1 MLTSV
6 PRRPNPSAHI
16 GAQSPFALILST
28 LSVCPL
34 AVQGLGKPVALPRE
48 NHNMAV
54 VNKPVNKCR
63 SQAVVA
69 KDGVP
74 LRELQV

>member
-6 PRRPNPSAHI
+6 PWGPNAHI

-34 AVQGLGKPVALPRE
+34 AVQGLDKPVAFPRE

-54 VNKPVNKCR
+54 VDKPVNERR
-63 SQAVVA
+63 SQAVVP
-69 KDGVP
+69 KDSVP